1 MSATAARPLAEL
13 PVLDLSD
20 PAAWQDVHVPLAELR
35 ERTAVAVTPDG
46 VPQVL
51 RHAEVEA
58 VLKDPRFVA
67 ADLFAMSGTTS
78 GPVWEWWQR
87 VMFSQNPP
95 AHTRIRSL
103 VSRAFTPRA
112 VNARRPEIRARAEE
126 ILRPA
131 IERGQLD
138 VQGDLGHRLPLA
150 VISDL
155 LDVPEAD
162 RPVFGEWT
170 KTLGLAFLSISDAEV
185 RGRVE
190 AALADLDAYVGGLI
204 AERRA
209 RPGDDMISRL
219 IEAEE
224 EGDRLSP
231 EELVALVENLLF
243 AGHDTTRGALAAMG
257 VLFATHPDQYAAVV
271 ADPTLVPGAVDEVIR
286 HEAITFGTARLAS
299 EDCEL
304 GGAAIP
310 AGMPVSLCL
319 TSACRDPRRYPDPT
333 RFDVRRD
340 DARSPAF
347 GAGIHYCLGAA
358 LAKAE
363 LEEALSV
370 LTSEVASL
378 ELASDARWV
387 PYAAI
392 RCFEPPVEVVL
403 GTSG

>member
-1 MSATAARPLAEL
+1 MSVTAARPLSEL

-20 PAAWQDVHVPLAELR
+20 PEAWQDVHVPLAALR
-35 ERTAVAVTPDG
+35 ERTAVAVTADG

-51 RHAEVEA
+51 RLAEVET
-58 VLKDPRFVA
+58 VLKDSRFVA
-67 ADLFAMSGTTS
+67 ADLFAMSGITS

-87 VMFSQNPP
+87 VMFSQDPP
-95 AHTRIRSL
+95 AHTRLRAL

-112 VNARRPEIRARAEE
+112 VAARRPAIRVRAEE

-131 IERGQLD
+131 LERGELD
-138 VQGDLGHRLPLA
+138 AQGDLGHRLPLA

-155 LDVPEAD
+155 LGVPGAD
-162 RPVFGEWT
+162 RETFGEWT
-170 KTLGLAFLSISDAEV
+170 KTLGLAFLSISDREV
-185 RGRVE
+185 RARVE
-190 AALADLDAYVGGLI
+190 RALGDLDGYVGALI

-219 IEAEE
+219 IEVEE

-243 AGHDTTRGALAAMG
+243 AGHDTTRGALAAMV
-257 VLFATHPDQYAAVV
+257 VLFATHPDQYRAVI
-271 ADPTLVPGAVDEVIR
+271 ADPGLIPGAVEEVIR
-286 HEAITFGTARLAS
+286 YEAITFGTARLAS
-299 EDCEL
+299 EDCEV
-304 GGAAIP
+304 GGVAVP
-310 AGMPVSLCL
+310 AGTPVSLCL
-319 TSACRDPRRYPDPT
+319 TSACRDPRRYPDPD
-333 RFDVRRD
+333 RFDVRRA

-358 LAKAE
+358 LARAE

-370 LTSEVASL
+370 LTSEVGAL
-378 ELASDARWV
+378 ELMGSPRWV

-392 RCFEPPVEVVL
+392 RCFEPPVTVAL
-403 GTSG
+403 ARC

>member
-131 IERGQLD
+131 IEPVELD

-185 RGRVE
+185 RARVE
-190 AALADLDAYVGGLI
+190 QALADLDAYVGGLI

-219 IEAEE
+219 IEVEE

-271 ADPTLVPGAVDEVIR
+271 ADPSLIPGAVDEVIR
-286 HEAITFGTARLAS
+286 YEAITFGTARLAS

-304 GGAAIP
+304 GGAA
-310 AGMPVSLCL
+310 
-319 TSACRDPRRYPDPT
+319 DPRRHAGVAVPHLRLP
-333 RFDVRRD
+333 RPAPLPRPRPLRRPPRRRPL
-340 DARSPAF
+340 AGLRRRHPLLPRRRPGEGRAGGGAVGAHRRGRLARAGERSPA
-347 GAGIHYCLGAA
+347 GCPTPPSAA
-358 LAKAE
+358 
-363 LEEALSV
+363 S
-370 LTSEVASL
+370 SPRSR
-378 ELASDARWV
+378 S
-387 PYAAI
+387 
-392 RCFEPPVEVVL
+392 C
-403 GTSG
+403 

>member
-1 MSATAARPLAEL
+1 VSEALSLADL
-13 PVLDLSD
+13 PALDLSD
-20 PAAWQDVHVPLAELR
+20 PALWQDIHRPLAEAR
-35 ERTAVAVTPDG
+35 ERSAVVATREGMPT
-46 VPQVL
+46 VL

-67 ADLFAMSGTTS
+67 ADLFAMSGITS

-87 VMFSQNPP
+87 VMFSQDPP

-112 VNARRPEIRARAEE
+112 VEARRPAIRARAEE
-126 ILRPA
+126 ILLPA
-131 IERGQLD
+131 VAAGRLD
-138 VQGDLGHRLPLA
+138 AQGDLGHRLPLM
-150 VISDL
+150 VVSDL
-155 LDVPEAD
+155 LGVPDAD
-162 RPVFGEWT
+162 REVFGEWT
-170 KTLGLAFLSISDAEV
+170 KTLGLAFLSIADVEV
-185 RGRVE
+185 RARVTD
-190 AALADLDAYVGGLI
+190 ALASLDAYVGDLI
-204 AERRA
+204 AERRG
-209 RPGDDMISRL
+209 RPGDDMLSRL

-243 AGHDTTRGALAAMG
+243 AGHDTTRGALAVMV
-257 VLFATHPDQYAAVV
+257 VLFATHPDQYRLVV
-271 ADPTLVPGAVDEVIR
+271 DDPSLVPGAVEEVIR
-286 HEAITFGTARLAS
+286 YEAITFGTARLAS
-299 EDCEL
+299 ADCEV
-304 GGAAIP
+304 GGVAVP
-310 AGMPVSLCL
+310 AGTPVSLCL
-319 TSACRDPRRYPDPT
+319 TSACRDPRRYPDPD

-370 LTSEVASL
+370 LVGHAPTL
-378 ELASDARWV
+378 ELQGDAHWV
-387 PYAAI
+387 PYASI

-403 GTSG
+403 GTTG

>member
-1 MSATAARPLAEL
+1 MTPPPLSLAEL
-13 PVLDLSD
+13 PTLDLSD
-20 PAAWQDVHVPLAELR
+20 PALWQDIHRPLAAAR
-35 ERTAVAVTPDG
+35 EQSTVVATRDG
-46 VPQVL
+46 LPTVL

-67 ADLFAMSGTTS
+67 ADLFAMSGITS

-87 VMFSQNPP
+87 VMFSQDPP

-112 VNARRPEIRARAEE
+112 VEARRPAIRARADE
-126 ILRPA
+126 ILLPA
-131 IERGQLD
+131 LEGGALD
-138 VQGDLGHRLPLA
+138 AQGDLGHRLPLM
-150 VISDL
+150 VVSDL
-155 LDVPEAD
+155 LGVPDED
-162 RPVFGEWT
+162 REVFGEWT
-170 KTLGLAFLSISDAEV
+170 KTLGLAFLSIADVQVRALVAE
-185 RGRVE
+185 
-190 AALADLDAYVGGLI
+190 ALASLDAYVGGLI
-204 AERRA
+204 ADRRR
-209 RPGDDMISRL
+209 RPGDDMLSRL

-243 AGHDTTRGALAAMG
+243 AGHDTTRGALAAMV
-257 VLFATHPDQYAAVV
+257 VLFAEHPDQYRLVV
-271 ADPTLVPGAVDEVIR
+271 DDPSLVPGAVEEVIR

-299 EDCEL
+299 TDCEV
-304 GGAAIP
+304 GGVAVP
-310 AGMPVSLCL
+310 AGTPVSLCL
-319 TSACRDPRRYPDPT
+319 TSACRDPRRYPDPD

-370 LTSEVASL
+370 LVERAPTLDLPGE
-378 ELASDARWV
+378 ARWV
-387 PYAAI
+387 PFASI

-403 GTSG
+403 GTPG